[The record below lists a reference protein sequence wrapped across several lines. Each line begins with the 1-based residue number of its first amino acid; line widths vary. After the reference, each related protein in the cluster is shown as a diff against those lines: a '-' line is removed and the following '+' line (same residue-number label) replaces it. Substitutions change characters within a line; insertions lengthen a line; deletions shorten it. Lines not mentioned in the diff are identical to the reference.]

1 MHRKAT
7 RYVLFAVSTGLLSAA
22 ILAVVER
29 DKPHQ
34 VVLTWHASVSPEGVS
49 IAGYNVHRSTTPGG
63 PYVKIASKVPALT
76 FTDKLVRRQTT
87 YFYVVTAVDQLERES
102 KYSEELKMDV
112 P

>member
-1 MHRKAT
+1 MRRKAT
-7 RYVLFAVSTGLLSAA
+7 RYFLFPAGIVLLGGA
-22 ILAVVER
+22 ILAVIER

-34 VVLTWHASVSPEGVS
+34 VVLTWHASVSTQGVP
-49 IAGYNVHRSTTPGG
+49 IAGYNVHRSTTHGG
-63 PYVKIASKVPALT
+63 PYIKIASKVPALT
-76 FTDKLVRRQTT
+76 FTDKLVRGQTT